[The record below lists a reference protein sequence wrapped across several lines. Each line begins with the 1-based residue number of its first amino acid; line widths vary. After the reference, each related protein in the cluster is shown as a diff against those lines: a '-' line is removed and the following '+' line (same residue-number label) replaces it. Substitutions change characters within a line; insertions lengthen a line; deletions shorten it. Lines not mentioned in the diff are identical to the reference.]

1 MNYSINFVK
10 EEYVGSSSLEYCD
23 SEELIPRPLEALLE
37 IGPPPF
43 LSKTY
48 DFVEDPST
56 DEFVSWSRGNNSFIV
71 WDPQKFAINILPKYF
86 KHNNFSSFVRQLN
99 TYGFRKVDPER
110 WEFANEGFLRGKSH
124 LLKNIMRR
132 KTQHSSSQTSNRSLG
147 SYAEEGSFGLDAEI
161 DRSRCSRQVLM
172 MEFMKLRQQLR
183 TTSSCLKTMEQRLK
197 GAEMKQKETTSFLTK
212 AIQNPTFLQQ
222 ILRLKDKKKEP
233 EEVISN
239 KRIRRTLDQVS
250 KYVDDAE
257 ELVFNEGENA
267 NLSTIWSIGGFP
279 EVGQGSMENACEY
292 ELGIGQFGEYG
303 NFNVK
308 LEPQEY
314 DGDIPRFG
322 DLELEKLAL
331 SMKNPQLIMGAQY
344 LEKGD
349 HTSIDAGFWEDLIN
363 AGIGEIGTL
372 GVEEG
377 GDDLVEQLGLL
388 VGKLKY
394 KSVDE
399 RFWEELINEELDDIG
414 TLGVEKVEEI

>member
-1 MNYSINFVK
+1 MNNSIDFVK
-10 EEYVGSSSLEYCD
+10 EEYVGSSSLEYWD
-23 SEELIPRPLEALLE
+23 SEELTPRPLEALLE
-37 IGPPPF
+37 TGPPPF

-71 WDPQKFAINILPKYF
+71 WDPQKFATSVLPKYF

-99 TYGFRKVDPER
+99 TYGFRKVEPDR
-110 WEFANEGFLRGKSH
+110 WEFANEGFLRGKRH
-124 LLKNIMRR
+124 LLKNIIRR
-132 KTQHSSSQTSNRSLG
+132 KTQCSSSQTSNRSLG
-147 SYAEEGSFGLDAEI
+147 SYAEAGSFGFDAEI

-172 MEFMKLRQQLR
+172 MEFTKLRQQLR
-183 TTSSCLKTMEQRLK
+183 TTSSSLKTMEQRLQ

-222 ILRLKDKKKEP
+222 ILRQKDKKKEP

-239 KRIRRTLDQVS
+239 KRIRTTLDQVS
-250 KYVDDAE
+250 KHIEAE
-257 ELVFNEGENA
+257 ELVSHEGENT
-267 NLSTIWSIGGFP
+267 NLSTIWSTGFP

-292 ELGIGQFGEYG
+292 ELGIGKFGENG

-322 DLELEKLAL
+322 DLELEKWAL
-331 SMKNPQLIMGAQY
+331 SMKNPQVIMGGKS

-349 HTSIDAGFWEDLIN
+349 YTPIDAGFWEDLIN

-372 GVEEG
+372 GEEG
-377 GDDLVEQLGLL
+377 GHDLSGQL
-388 VGKLKY
+388 
-394 KSVDE
+394 D
-399 RFWEELINEELDDIG
+399 LI
-414 TLGVEKVEEI
+414 LGSNQKQKKEI